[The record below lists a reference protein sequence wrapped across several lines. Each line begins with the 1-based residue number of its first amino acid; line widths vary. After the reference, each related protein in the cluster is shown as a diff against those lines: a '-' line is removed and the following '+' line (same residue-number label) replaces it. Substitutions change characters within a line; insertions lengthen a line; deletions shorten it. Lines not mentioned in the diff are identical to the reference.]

1 MNQELDENELINGLG
16 RNDRKSIE
24 VLYEVNY
31 PAIQSFILNNNGT
44 VDDAK
49 DIFQESLIVLY
60 EKVSAGNF
68 ELQSKIKTY
77 LYAVAR
83 RIWLKRLHQM
93 HRFGNIVENV
103 DDLIPVEEDLEE
115 QERKNEA
122 FNQMDKALSQLGEP
136 CKSLLEAFYIQKKP
150 MFEIAENFG
159 YTNADN
165 AKNQKY
171 KCLIRLK
178 KIFFKQH
185 KSE

>member
-1 MNQELDENELINGLG
+1 LISEINELDLINGLS

-24 VLYEVNY
+24 LLYEMNY
-31 PAIQSFILNNNGT
+31 PAIQSFILNNNGS
-44 VDDAK
+44 VDDAR
-49 DIFQESLIVLY
+49 DIFQESVIVLF
-60 EKVSAGNF
+60 EKVSAGDF
-68 ELQSKIKTY
+68 QLQSKIKTY

-83 RIWLKRLHQM
+83 RIWLKKLQQM
-93 HRFGNIVENV
+93 QRFGNIVE
-103 DDLIPVEEDLEE
+103 DAEDLIPVEEDLEE

-122 FNQMDKALSQLGEP
+122 FNQMDKALSHLGEP

-150 MFEIAENFG
+150 MHEIAEIFG

-171 KCLIRLK
+171 KCLMRLK
-178 KIFFKQH
+178 KLFFKQH

>member
-1 MNQELDENELINGLG
+1 MQPDIDELELIQGLG
-16 RNDRKSIE
+16 RNDRNSIE
-24 VLYEVNY
+24 LLYEMNY

-44 VDDAK
+44 VDDAR

-60 EKVSAGNF
+60 EKITAGNF
-68 ELQSKIKTY
+68 TLQSKIKTY

-83 RIWLKRLHQM
+83 RIWLKKLQQSQ
-93 HRFGNIVENV
+93 RFGKLIENGE
-103 DDLIPVEEDLEE
+103 DIIPVEEDLEE

-122 FNQMDKALSQLGEP
+122 FNQMDKSLSQLGEP
-136 CKSLLEAFYIQKKP
+136 CKSLLEAFYIHNKP
-150 MFEIAENFG
+150 MHEIADLFG

-178 KIFFKQH
+178 KIFFKHH